1 MTTKKRPAKAAPKHD
16 DTGHTAEPAVTE
28 NANDPRVFEQGR
40 QAALGSISKEDAP
53 YDPSDHN
60 HKVWLKGW
68 NSVQS

>member
-1 MTTKKRPAKAAPKHD
+1 MTIPKKPAPKHYDTPVTKADTRED
-16 DTGHTAEPAVTE
+16 DA
-28 NANDPRVFEQGR
+28 RVFEQGR
-40 QAALGSISKEDAP
+40 QAKFGSISKEDAP